1 MAFSNSRNE
10 KKNLMKFFFF
20 GVEPFLGYCPNYIVK
35 KKKKKLYCKKVKSI
49 ASWRG
54 LFRLENV
61 LQYSGCIAE
70 MEEIVLQ
77 ERVWKG

>member
-1 MAFSNSRNE
+1 
-10 KKNLMKFFFF
+10 MKIFF
-20 GVEPFLGYCPNYIVK
+20 GAELFLCYCPNYIVRK
-35 KKKKKLYCKKVKSI
+35 KNLYCKKVKSI

-61 LQYSGCIAE
+61 LQYSGCIPE

-77 ERVWKG
+77 ERVWKD

>member
-1 MAFSNSRNE
+1 MKKMK
-10 KKNLMKFFFF
+10 KKNLMNFFFF
-20 GVEPFLGYCPNYIVK
+20 WCRTVFGLLPKLYCEK
-35 KKKKKLYCKKVKSI
+35 KKNLYCKKVKSI

-61 LQYSGCIAE
+61 LQYSGCITE